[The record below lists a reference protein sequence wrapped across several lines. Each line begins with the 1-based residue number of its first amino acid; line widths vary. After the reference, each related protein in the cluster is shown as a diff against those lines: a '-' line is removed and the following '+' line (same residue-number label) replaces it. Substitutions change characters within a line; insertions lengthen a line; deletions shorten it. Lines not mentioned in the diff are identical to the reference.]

1 MIVATAVSLRLV
13 PGETVDIVA
22 VVGRPLQV
30 SLDAVVVLGLLF
42 MLGLYLVYR
51 GFRTYQIGRAI
62 RDTATETVRAVAV
75 GRTELVGE
83 VTPADTVLSTP
94 FTEGE
99 CVYATYRIEE
109 EREDEDGNTSWATI
123 DHDTWVTD
131 FVLDDGTGAVRV
143 APEID
148 ARYEISDAN
157 TASFVVP
164 PQRSEPSS
172 VARFL
177 EQVSEVEPTDR
188 ETRRYVESVIPPG
201 EEVYVLGGA
210 AIHDAADG
218 GEGSLVIGRD
228 AGSGRFLISDMPE
241 GELTETLSR
250 RAPMLIL
257 LGLGMSVVS
266 LYFLL
271 TELGLG

>member
-1 MIVATAVSLRLV
+1 MIVATAVSFRLV
-13 PGETVDIVA
+13 PGKTVDIVA

-131 FVLDDGTGAVRV
+131 FVLDDGTGSVRV

-164 PQRSEPSS
+164 PKRSEPST